1 MAGDGKIHMPGSFG
15 GLTRYNE
22 EYKSR
27 FTISPE
33 QVVVFLIMVLLFVL
47 AMKLLFPIPS

>member
-1 MAGDGKIHMPGSFG
+1 MASDGKLHMPGSFG

-33 QVVVFLIMVLLFVL
+33 QVVIFLILVLIFVL
-47 AMKLLFPIPS
+47 AMKLFSPVAA